1 MRRHT
6 VRDRHDAHARALR
19 GPGPGP
25 ETFYDHTGG
34 PASGTLTVTVAGLAA
49 LALVLS
55 GAITVTRDADGAGTK
70 EEPGTLAH
78 RRFLADLP
86 AHRPPGES
94 VVSSGVS
101 RPGASVFVDTRS
113 LPARP
118 PHRIA
123 YRCQGTGGVT
133 ATALAPDGT
142 RHRLPPVACGPAIT
156 SLAVEDH
163 RSVTLTGDDPGALLL
178 WAVTT
183 APHGRP
189 GPS

>member
-6 VRDRHDAHARALR
+6 VRTRHDDRALR

-25 ETFYDHTGG
+25 ETFYDYAGRPT
-34 PASGTLTVTVAGLAA
+34 SGMLTVTVAGLAVI
-49 LALVLS
+49 ALVLS
-55 GAITVTRDADGAGTK
+55 GALTVPQDADGAGTK
-70 EEPGTLAH
+70 EEPGTRAH
-78 RRFLADLP
+78 RQFLADLP
-86 AHRPPGES
+86 AHRPRGEN
-94 VVSSGVS
+94 VVESGVS

-123 YRCQGTGGVT
+123 YRCQGTGSVT

-142 RHRLPPVACGPAIT
+142 GHRLPPVACGPAIT
-156 SLAVEDH
+156 SLAVEEH
-163 RSVTLTGDDPGALLL
+163 RSIALTGNAPGTLLL

-183 APHGRP
+183 TRHGRP